1 MCHVG
6 VKVQVLGV
14 NFLIRGRN
22 TSFWMSRLEDAA
34 SIQSLLIKAGLVGS
48 KLALSHGDEDELA
61 KQVAAELGLEPE
73 AWVREYIHNLV
84 AAAVAA
90 DQLEERLTRESSKV
104 GVQRVEEAVLAKEKE
119 KKSKVLEEIE
129 RGAQIPRPRAG
140 KLTKPWQPVVST
152 LEPEQDRD
160 RVILAV
166 LWEELKIFRAPILEQ
181 IGESLS
187 PERAKEALVGKY
199 RPTTVKR
206 YLTYWQGFRKWC
218 WIMTGRTV
226 PTSGVQLVDYLYA
239 REEEGVGPSIPI
251 AVSQAVHWFEKVAG
265 IHDAERMSDAPLVR
279 MAVEELTTRLESKAP
294 PVRRAPRMLVA
305 FLPALEALVM
315 NEKERSWV
323 RAGAWIKLVKVWAS
337 LRFDDFAN
345 VKAGLIRFYDG
356 SLSGILRKTKT
367 TGAGKRVRELPI
379 HVSEEAYIVEKE
391 WLGRGL
397 QLLGDLGPKDR
408 ELLVGSG
415 MTTGKMMGSKLMTY
429 VEAVAISAEVF
440 AAMRHPNGSF
450 LVPDSWERFWTE
462 HSERATLASDLAAL
476 GVVKSERDLLGRWS
490 PEGSDQYVRSY
501 NAVITRL
508 QRVFAAAV
516 RRGDAYK
523 RLDEGAVLEDLKIWL
538 VEKWRMDKEGAI
550 RAVDNWKN
558 KVKVGPMDGAD
569 SEELGAATE
578 VASSSEDTPL
588 DTPPPTITDEGML
601 NRVKMRKIEGERTAS
616 FLVVFNRINR
626 GKLHRL
632 GQQGCW
638 MARCRE
644 FNNAELYEELP
655 APEMY
660 SSRCKL
666 CWPEKGQPDQESSSD
681 SEEELA
687 ISGKVREIVRDV
699 GETESPPV

>member
-1 MCHVG
+1 M
-6 VKVQVLGV
+6 
-14 NFLIRGRN
+14 
-22 TSFWMSRLEDAA
+22 
-34 SIQSLLIKAGLVGS
+34 
-48 KLALSHGDEDELA
+48 
-61 KQVAAELGLEPE
+61 
-73 AWVREYIHNLV
+73 
-84 AAAVAA
+84 
-90 DQLEERLTRESSKV
+90 
-104 GVQRVEEAVLAKEKE
+104 
-119 KKSKVLEEIE
+119 
-129 RGAQIPRPRAG
+129 
-140 KLTKPWQPVVST
+140 
-152 LEPEQDRD
+152 
-160 RVILAV
+160 
-166 LWEELKIFRAPILEQ
+166 
-181 IGESLS
+181 
-187 PERAKEALVGKY
+187 
-199 RPTTVKR
+199 
-206 YLTYWQGFRKWC
+206 
-218 WIMTGRTV
+218 
-226 PTSGVQLVDYLYA
+226 
-239 REEEGVGPSIPI
+239 
-251 AVSQAVHWFEKVAG
+251 
-265 IHDAERMSDAPLVR
+265 
-279 MAVEELTTRLESKAP
+279 
-294 PVRRAPRMLVA
+294 
-305 FLPALEALVM
+305 
-315 NEKERSWV
+315 
-323 RAGAWIKLVKVWAS
+323 
-337 LRFDDFAN
+337 
-345 VKAGLIRFYDG
+345 
-356 SLSGILRKTKT
+356 
-367 TGAGKRVRELPI
+367 
-379 HVSEEAYIVEKE
+379 
-391 WLGRGL
+391 
-397 QLLGDLGPKDR
+397 
-408 ELLVGSG
+408 
-415 MTTGKMMGSKLMTY
+415 
-429 VEAVAISAEVF
+429 
-440 AAMRHPNGSF
+440 
-450 LVPDSWERFWTE
+450 
-462 HSERATLASDLAAL
+462 
-476 GVVKSERDLLGRWS
+476 VKSERDLLGRWS